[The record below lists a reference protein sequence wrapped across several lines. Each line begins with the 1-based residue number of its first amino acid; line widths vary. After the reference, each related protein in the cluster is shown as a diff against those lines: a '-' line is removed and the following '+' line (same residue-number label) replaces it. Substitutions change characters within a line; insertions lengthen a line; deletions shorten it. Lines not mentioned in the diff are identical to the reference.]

1 MTTRQLRR
9 LLPIWT
15 SLLNINDW
23 TIQVRWGTD
32 EEMEGV
38 VGLNFFSPEELQSE
52 ILLARGEGE
61 ETLIHE
67 LLHLVFDGDRK
78 LDGRYDQLHERA
90 LNRTAKALLN
100 LRHGTDQST

>member
-67 LLHLVFDGDRK
+67 LLTSSSTAIESSMVVTTNCTS
-78 LDGRYDQLHERA
+78 GR
-90 LNRTAKALLN
+90 
-100 LRHGTDQST
+100 